1 MAVYQELSRV
11 KGGERVVVVDVDVV
25 VVELVVNS
33 EVLLLVE
40 A

>member
-1 MAVYQELSRV
+1 M
-11 KGGERVVVVDVDVV
+11 KGGERVVVVVVNVDVEL
-25 VVELVVNS
+25 VELVVNS